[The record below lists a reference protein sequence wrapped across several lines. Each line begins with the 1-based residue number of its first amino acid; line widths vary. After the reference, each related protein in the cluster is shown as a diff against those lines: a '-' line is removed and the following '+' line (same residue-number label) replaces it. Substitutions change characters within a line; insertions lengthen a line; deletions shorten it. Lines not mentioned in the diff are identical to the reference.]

1 MKEYEIG
8 WCNGLPIPVIGDR
21 LRADKFLMVGDIA
34 TTVHEKL
41 NRYWA
46 IYYATTTISNMKQM
60 STKKDVQLRHN
71 ECEMSGKVFNNIKVL
86 LR

>member
-1 MKEYEIG
+1 MQ
-8 WCNGLPIPVIGDR
+8 WFTDTIPGIGDR

-60 STKKDVQLRHN
+60 STKKDIQLRQWMWN
-71 ECEMSGKVFNNIKVL
+71 EREIFQQYQGSIEIG
-86 LR
+86 RA